1 MTRAAALL
9 CLVLALLAG
18 CAAGPVAASEAP
30 AAAAAAAA
38 RPAAAPVA
46 LDVPALG
53 VHTSLL
59 PLGLQPDGTV
69 EVPPLDDVGT
79 AGWYRHSPVPGEV
92 GPAVLLGHVDS
103 ARDGPG
109 VFAGLARL
117 RPGDAVSV
125 LLDDGTTAAFR
136 VDRVESFAK
145 DAFPTQ
151 QVYGD
156 LDHPG
161 LRLVTCGGTFD
172 EERRSYRDNVVVFA
186 SGAP

>member
-9 CLVLALLAG
+9 CLALALLAG
-18 CAAGPVAASEAP
+18 CAAGPVAAPEVPAP
-30 AAAAAAAA
+30 AAA
-38 RPAAAPVA
+38 RPVA
-46 LDVPALG
+46 LDVPVLG
-53 VHTSLL
+53 VHTPLL
-59 PLGLQPDGTV
+59 SLGLQPDGTV

-79 AGWYRHSPVPGEV
+79 AGWYRHSPVPGGV

-109 VFAGLARL
+109 VFAGLTRL

-125 LLDDGTTAAFR
+125 VLDDGTTAAFR

-161 LRLVTCGGTFD
+161 LRLITCGGTFD

>member
-1 MTRAAALL
+1 MSRVAALVL
-9 CLVLALLAG
+9 LVLALVAG
-18 CAAGPVAASEAP
+18 CAAGPAP
-30 AAAAAAAA
+30 ASGTPAPAAA
-38 RPAAAPVA
+38 RPAAGPVA
-46 LDVPALG
+46 LDIPALG
-53 VHTSLL
+53 VRTPLL
-59 PLGLQPDGTV
+59 SLGLQPDGTV
-69 EVPPLDDVGT
+69 EVPPLDDVGV

-109 VFAGLARL
+109 VFAGLTRL
-117 RPGDAVSV
+117 RPGDAVTV
-125 LLDDGTTAAFR
+125 VRGDGSTEAFR

-161 LRLVTCGGTFD
+161 LRLITCGGTFD